1 MAPLKKTCTKE
12 IIFHN
17 NNLSDLKKKK
27 PKKKKKTKD
36 SIKDLTHIERYVWV

>member
-27 PKKKKKTKD
+27 PKKKNQG
-36 SIKDLTHIERYVWV
+36 LE